1 LLTVINT
8 PRHNWDETI
17 IRQAFNSDVKDRYS
31 RIRDFESKRSPE
43 ETRFQLRV
51 NSDTKDGAV
60 PYVALIAPD
69 QDTSGLMAA

>member
-1 LLTVINT
+1 MKNILAAINT
-8 PRHNWDETI
+8 PRQSWDEATI
-17 IRQAFNSDVKDRYS
+17 RLAFNTDIKVRYN

-60 PYVALIAPD
+60 PYIALIAPE
-69 QDTSGLMAA
+69 